1 MELTRKTAR
10 KRRPLKSRY
19 EGFLYI
25 SPWFIGFLVFQLY
38 PLLASFF
45 YSFTSY
51 NLMKAPRFIGG
62 RNYVNMFTADPLFL
76 KSLRVTF
83 GYVLISVPS
92 KLIFALI
99 VALILNMKIKGI
111 GVFRTA
117 YYLPSIFGGSVAIS
131 ILWKALFMQKG
142 VVNKVLQLFFIGPVN
157 WLGDSHISLVTL
169 SFLAIWQFGSSM
181 VLFLAGLKQI
191 PNELYE
197 AARVDGASKPRMLFR
212 ITLPMLSPI
221 LFFNL
226 VMQMINAFQEFTG
239 AFVVTNGGPSH
250 STYLFGMML
259 YDNAFRYFKMG
270 YASALS
276 WVLFAIIM
284 VFTLLIFKTSKYWT
298 FYENG
303 GDLS

>member
-1 MELTRKTAR
+1 MVLAKQSVL
-10 KRRPLKSRY
+10 KRRPLRNRY
-19 EGFLYI
+19 EGLLYI
-25 SPWFIGFLVFQLY
+25 GPWIIGFLVFQLY
-38 PLLASFF
+38 PLLASLV

-51 NLMKAPRFIGG
+51 NLMSAPRFVGL
-62 RNYVNMFTADPLFL
+62 RNYITLFTADPLFP
-76 KSLRVTF
+76 KSMQVTF
-83 GYVLISVPS
+83 TYVLLTVPS

-99 VALILNMKIKGI
+99 IALILNMKLKGI
-111 GVFRTA
+111 GIFRTV

-131 ILWKALFMQKG
+131 ILWKALFMDKG
-142 VVNKVLQLFFIGPVN
+142 VVNKVLGFVFLGPVN
-157 WLGDSHISLVTL
+157 WLGDTHIAISTL
-169 SFLAIWQFGSSM
+169 SALAVWQFGSSM

-197 AARVDGASKPRMLFR
+197 AARVDGASKARTLFQ

-221 LFFNL
+221 VFFNL

-239 AFVVTNGGPSH
+239 AFVVTNGGPSN

-276 WVLFAIIM
+276 WVLFIIIM
-284 VFTLLIFKTSKYWT
+284 VFTVILFKTSNSWT
-298 FYENG
+298 YYENG
-303 GDLS
+303 SEL

>member
-1 MELTRKTAR
+1 
-10 KRRPLKSRY
+10 
-19 EGFLYI
+19 
-25 SPWFIGFLVFQLY
+25 
-38 PLLASFF
+38 
-45 YSFTSY
+45 
-51 NLMKAPRFIGG
+51 MKAPRLIGL
-62 RNYVNMFTADPLFL
+62 RNYITMFTVDPLFL
-76 KSLRVTF
+76 KSLSVTF
-83 GYVLISVPS
+83 TYVLISVPS

-111 GVFRTA
+111 GIYRTV

-142 VVNKVLQLFFIGPVN
+142 VVNKVLQFFFIGPVN

-191 PNELYE
+191 PGELYE
-197 AARVDGASKPRMLFR
+197 AAKVDGASKARVLFQ

-221 LFFNL
+221 IFFNL

-239 AFVVTNGGPSH
+239 AFVVTNGGPSY
-250 STYLFGMML
+250 STYLFGMLL

-276 WVLFAIIM
+276 WALFLIIL
-284 VFTLLIFKTSKYWT
+284 VFTLIAFKTQKYWT

-303 GDLS
+303 GDL